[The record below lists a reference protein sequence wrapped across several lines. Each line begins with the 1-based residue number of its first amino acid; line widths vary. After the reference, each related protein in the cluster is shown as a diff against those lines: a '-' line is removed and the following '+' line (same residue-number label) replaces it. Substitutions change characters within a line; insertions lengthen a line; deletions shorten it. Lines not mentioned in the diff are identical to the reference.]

1 VNIKPEIVQTALAFM
16 HGTAISDKNI
26 MKNVIPLLLAATAF
40 GITALEDRIRA
51 QFAKT
56 LSQQINRIT
65 SSIQIL
71 ELVTALR
78 EMFGLLNG
86 GAEIYREI
94 AGVVTGA
101 VAGAFWKQIEVL
113 NKLPEFMGFVEEVP
127 GLAVE
132 ILRAGGRERDDRESA
147 EMGEGLEGETK
158 ANGQDVLEGEGGEAA
173 DG

>member
-1 VNIKPEIVQTALAFM
+1 VQTALAFI
-16 HGTAISDKNI
+16 HGTAISDKTILKNI
-26 MKNVIPLLLAATAF
+26 IPLLLAATAF
-40 GITALEDRIRA
+40 GITTLENRIRT

-78 EMFGLLNG
+78 EMFGLLSG

-94 AGVVTGA
+94 AGVVTVA
-101 VAGAFWKQIEVL
+101 VAGAFWKQIKVL

-132 ILRAGGRERDDRESA
+132 ILRAGGRERDGQEGA
-147 EMGEGLEGETK
+147 EMGAGLKGETM
-158 ANGQDVLEGEGGEAA
+158 AHGQDVLEGEGGEIK